1 MNPVD
6 TTIDLKAASTSGTA
20 SRKGPRPALQARELT
35 TGGTGEP
42 YTHLDPVPCSATI
55 GAEIPGIDLSRPL
68 DEAVLTELRRA
79 LLEYK
84 VLFFRDQHLTGAQ
97 HAAFARHWGEPQI
110 HPFLPKA
117 GSPEVVRLA
126 HDGESPGVEN
136 IWHSDASF
144 TDTPPLGSILR
155 AVEVPDIGGDTMW
168 ADMAAAYDG
177 LPEDVRATI
186 DGLTATH
193 DFTQSF
199 GTLMTDDQ
207 LAEARAKYPAVRHP
221 VVRTIPETGRKLI
234 YVNSVFTARI
244 DGVGEA
250 ESAELL
256 DLLTDQARHPEYQVR
271 FHWEPGSIAFWD
283 NRVTQHYAL
292 CDYYPRRRVMERVT
306 ITGDRPS

>member
-1 MNPVD
+1 M
-6 TTIDLKAASTSGTA
+6 DLKSVRTTEDDG
-20 SRKGPRPALQARELT
+20 RRGPRPAVTARELT

-42 YTHLDPVPCSATI
+42 YTRLTPVQYSATL
-55 GAEIPGIDLSRPL
+55 GAEIPDIDLSEPL
-68 DEAVLTELRRA
+68 DDAVLAELRRA

-84 VLFFRDQHLTGAQ
+84 VLFFRDQHLTADR

-126 HDGESPGVEN
+126 HDADAPGVEN

-144 TDTPPLGSILR
+144 SATPPFGSILR

-177 LPEDVRATI
+177 LPGDVRARI
-186 DGLTATH
+186 DGLSATH

-199 GTLMTDDQ
+199 GKLMTDEQ
-207 LAEARAKYPAVRHP
+207 LAAAREKNPPVAHP

-234 YVNSVFTARI
+234 YVNQVFTARI
-244 DGVGEA
+244 DGVDMA

-256 DLLTDQARHPEYQVR
+256 DLLIDQARHPEYQVR

-292 CDYYPRRRVMERVT
+292 CDYYPRPRVMERVT
-306 ITGDRPS
+306 ITGARPR

>member
-1 MNPVD
+1 MTSPD
-6 TTIDLKAASTSGTA
+6 TTIDFAAVRTA
-20 SRKGPRPALQARELT
+20 GADLRRGPRPAVAARELS

-42 YTHLDPVPCSATI
+42 YTRLAPVPCGATI

-68 DEAVLTELRRA
+68 DDAVLAELRRA

-84 VLFFRDQHLTGAQ
+84 VLFFRDQDLTADR

-117 GSPEVVRLA
+117 GRPEVVRLA
-126 HDGESPGVEN
+126 HDADAPGVEN

-144 TDTPPLGSILR
+144 TGTPPFGSILR

-177 LPEDVRATI
+177 LPDDVRTAI

-199 GTLMTDDQ
+199 GRLMTGEQ
-207 LAEARAKYPAVRHP
+207 LAEARRAYPPVRHP

-250 ESAELL
+250 DGADLL
-256 DLLTDQARHPEYQVR
+256 DILTDQARHPEYQVR
-271 FHWEPGSIAFWD
+271 FRWEPGSVAFWD
-283 NRVTQHYAL
+283 NRITQHYAL
-292 CDYYPRRRVMERVT
+292 CDYYPRPRVMERVT
-306 ITGDRPS
+306 ITGDRPR

>member
-6 TTIDLKAASTSGTA
+6 TTIDLGSARTA
-20 SRKGPRPALQARELT
+20 GADLRRGPRPAVQARELT
-35 TGGTGEP
+35 PGGTGEP
-42 YTHLDPVPCSATI
+42 YTHLTPVPCSATI
-55 GAEIPGIDLSRPL
+55 GAEIPDIDLSGPL
-68 DEAVLTELRRA
+68 DDAVLAELRRA

-84 VLFFRDQHLTGAQ
+84 VLFFRDQRLTAAQ

-126 HDGESPGVEN
+126 HDADSPGLEN

-144 TDTPPLGSILR
+144 TETPPFGSILR
-155 AVEVPDIGGDTMW
+155 AVEVPAIGGDTMW

-177 LPEDVRATI
+177 LPEDVRTAI
-186 DGLTATH
+186 GGLTATH

-199 GTLMTDDQ
+199 GRLMTDEQ
-207 LAEARAKYPAVRHP
+207 LAEAREKHPPVRHP

-234 YVNSVFTARI
+234 YVNRVFTARVE
-244 DGVGEA
+244 GVGEA
-250 ESAELL
+250 DGAELL
-256 DLLTDQARHPEYQVR
+256 DILTDQARHPEYQVR

-283 NRVTQHYAL
+283 NRITQHYAL
-292 CDYYPRRRVMERVT
+292 CDYYPRARVMERVT
-306 ITGDRPS
+306 IAGDRPR